1 MPTPGFYNPDRVE
14 QLFRPNVAGA
24 VRAGAAASLTP
35 AAQDTRRI
43 MLLLVDAQVDFVH
56 PQGALSVPGAVAD
69 TRRTVEWLLANAG
82 QITTVAASLDSHIP
96 LQIFFATWWADAAGQ
111 HPEPFTVITS
121 DDVRARRWRPVYQL
135 EWSAQYVE
143 KLEAQASKQLMIW
156 PYHTM
161 LGSEGHN
168 LMPALYEAVV
178 YHSAARQ
185 AQPVFLI
192 KGLIAESEH
201 YSILEP
207 EVKVPGH
214 PQGTFNHAFA
224 DQVAAHDLVYIAGQ
238 AKSHCVLET
247 TLSLVRYFH
256 DQPAQTDKLRVLLD
270 CTSSVAHPAI
280 DFEQMARAAYDQ
292 LARQGVHLSL
302 STDPLP

>member
-1 MPTPGFYNPDRVE
+1 MPTPSFYDPERVGL
-14 QLFRPNVAGA
+14 LFRPDTARAVQAGA
-24 VRAGAAASLTP
+24 EAGLTAAARDSH
-35 AAQDTRRI
+35 RI

-69 TRRTVEWLLANAG
+69 TRRTIEWLFAHTDR
-82 QITTVAASLDSHIP
+82 ITTVAASLDSHIP
-96 LQIFFATWWADAAGQ
+96 LQIFYATWWADARGN

-121 DDVRARRWRPVYQL
+121 DDVRAGRWQPVYEP
-135 EWSAQYVE
+135 EWSSSYVE
-143 KLEAQASKQLMIW
+143 TLEAQAKKQLMIW

-185 AQPVFLI
+185 TQPLFLI
-192 KGLIAESEH
+192 KGLIPGSEH

-214 PQGTFNHAFA
+214 PQGTLNLAFIE
-224 DQVAAHDLVYIAGQ
+224 QVAAHDLVYIAGQ

-247 TLSLVRYFH
+247 VQSLVNHFH
-256 DQPAQTDKLRVLLD
+256 DQPAQLDKLHVLLD
-270 CTSSVAHPAI
+270 CTSSVAHPVI
-280 DFEQMARAAYDQ
+280 DFDR
-292 LARQGVHLSL
+292 LAREAYAQLTQRGLHLSQ

>member
-1 MPTPGFYNPDRVE
+1 MPTPNFYNPDRVE
-14 QLFRPNVAGA
+14 QLFRPNVARA
-24 VRAGAAASLTP
+24 VQAGAAAGLAP

-82 QITTVAASLDSHIP
+82 RITTVAASLDSHLP

-121 DDVRARRWRPVYQL
+121 SDVRARRWQPVYL
-135 EWSAQYVE
+135 PEWSAQYVE
-143 KLEAQASKQLMIW
+143 KLEAQAKKQLMIW

-207 EVKVPGH
+207 EVKVPSH
-214 PQGTFNHAFA
+214 PQGMLNRAFVE
-224 DQVAAHDLVYIAGQ
+224 QVAAHDLVYIAGQ

-247 TLSLVRYFH
+247 TLSFVRYFH

-280 DFEQMARAAYDQ
+280 DFEQMAREAYDQ
-292 LARQGVHLSL
+292 LAQQGVHLNL